1 MFYGSNFDL
10 IDLPLPRNGLIHD
23 WALLHEES
31 PKNTPALSHIE
42 ALELFNFTAT
52 FSRNSHFPLTLQY
65 LKSAD
70 AVTGK
75 CASVFSGLQTYS
87 ISLLETVRS
96 SLCRTE
102 QNSVLK
108 HSNIYIVLT
117 TGTPI
122 NSSKTLILLLCISVP
137 FETERLNSFKLL

>member
-75 CASVFSGLQTYS
+75 RTGVFIGFADIYNEFSGN
-87 ISLLETVRS
+87 SLEFTV
-96 SLCRTE
+96 
-102 QNSVLK
+102 QN
-108 HSNIYIVLT
+108 
-117 TGTPI
+117 
-122 NSSKTLILLLCISVP
+122 
-137 FETERLNSFKLL
+137 

>member
-31 PKNTPALSHIE
+31 PKNTPALSHIA

-70 AVTGK
+70 ALTGK
-75 CASVFSGLQTYS
+75 CTSVFIRFADIFNQFAGN
-87 ISLLETVRS
+87 SLEFTM
-96 SLCRTE
+96 
-102 QNSVLK
+102 QN
-108 HSNIYIVLT
+108 
-117 TGTPI
+117 
-122 NSSKTLILLLCISVP
+122 
-137 FETERLNSFKLL
+137 

>member
-70 AVTGK
+70 ALTGK
-75 CASVFSGLQTYS
+75 CTSIFSGLQSYS
-87 ISLLETVRS
+87 FILLETVWS
-96 SLCRTE
+96 SLCRTG
-102 QNSVLK
+102 QNSRFFGNVMHVPDNK
-108 HSNIYIVLT
+108 VSN
-117 TGTPI
+117 
-122 NSSKTLILLLCISVP
+122 S
-137 FETERLNSFKLL
+137 RRQ

>member
-42 ALELFNFTAT
+42 VLELFNLTAT

-70 AVTGK
+70 ALTGK
-75 CASVFSGLQTYS
+75 CTIDFIRFADIFNQFAG
-87 ISLLETVRS
+87 ISLEFT
-96 SLCRTE
+96 T
-102 QNSVLK
+102 QN
-108 HSNIYIVLT
+108 
-117 TGTPI
+117 
-122 NSSKTLILLLCISVP
+122 
-137 FETERLNSFKLL
+137 

>member
-1 MFYGSNFDL
+1 MFYGSSFDL

-70 AVTGK
+70 ALTGK
-75 CASVFSGLQTYS
+75 CTSVFIRFADIFSQFAGNSLAFTMQNWIKFS
-87 ISLLETVRS
+87 IEL
-96 SLCRTE
+96 
-102 QNSVLK
+102 
-108 HSNIYIVLT
+108 
-117 TGTPI
+117 
-122 NSSKTLILLLCISVP
+122 
-137 FETERLNSFKLL
+137 

>member
-31 PKNTPALSHIE
+31 PKNTPALSHVE

-70 AVTGK
+70 ALTGK
-75 CASVFSGLQTYS
+75 CTSVFIRFADIFSQFVGN
-87 ISLLETVRS
+87 SLEFTM
-96 SLCRTE
+96 
-102 QNSVLK
+102 QN
-108 HSNIYIVLT
+108 
-117 TGTPI
+117 
-122 NSSKTLILLLCISVP
+122 
-137 FETERLNSFKLL
+137 